1 MKIDHIL
8 KLARIKIKGE
18 EKNTFEKDFS
28 SILGFVKKIEK
39 IDTKKIKAMSYP
51 VDIYN
56 AMREDEITNN
66 QRQIANNKKL
76 IDAAPEKKDN
86 FIKVKEILK

>member
-8 KLARIKIKGE
+8 KLARVEIKGG
-18 EKNTFEKDFS
+18 EKSSIEKDFS

-39 IDTKKIKAMSYP
+39 LDTKKTKPMSYP

-56 AMREDEITNN
+56 AMREDKIQNKKGS
-66 QRQIANNKKL
+66 NKKL
-76 IDAAPEKKDN
+76 VDAAPETKDN
-86 FIKVKEILK
+86 LIKVKEILK